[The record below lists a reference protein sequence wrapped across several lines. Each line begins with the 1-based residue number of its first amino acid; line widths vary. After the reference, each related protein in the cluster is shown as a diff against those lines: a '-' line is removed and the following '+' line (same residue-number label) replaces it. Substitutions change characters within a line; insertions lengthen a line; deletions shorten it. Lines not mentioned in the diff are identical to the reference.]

1 MSYREQDRWNSYT
14 RVAEPPSS
22 ARPFDYDDVREQ
34 ELVIRHKDTKEK
46 EWDNGDFESRRD
58 YYSDQYD
65 ARGPIYVSNHDE
77 PDYHVVRRP
86 DRDARDVR
94 DVRERDVEIRY
105 HHEVEDDLTDSHPTR
120 SRRGRDHGDREYSSD
135 DSLVYIRKETRE
147 NDENPAHHGRH
158 LVEGAALGVGA
169 AELFRRRNKSQGEAS
184 SGWGRVG
191 RDVGAGAL
199 GAVAAEG
206 LMRARSQHRSKSRRR
221 SDLLEPDRGSHHR
234 HHSSHRSR
242 HRDSRHRHRSSS
254 ASKSGGVNMKQI
266 AGLGLGAAALAAGVA
281 LARKKSSDRRER
293 RSRSR
298 HRRSSP
304 SFSDV
309 TATTATTNNGNSSH
323 RNKRMVEAG
332 LAGATVAGL
341 IERAR
346 SKSRTRKG
354 ERARSQNRLKQA
366 LPILAL
372 GATSAAAVGL
382 YEKTKAKNS
391 EEEEVKSTRS
401 RSRSRRRSRS
411 RSAMHDPAG
420 LIEYG
425 QDPVYGT
432 QTDYYG
438 RSTSAQGYHSDEM
451 VRTSRR
457 HRSRSRSAAVFDSAS
472 DDSDRTDRRRHR
484 HRELAEAAV
493 VSGGL
498 GYAAGKHV
506 ERNEKNRERQSKDRR
521 NHDDRDLDRG
531 HDPYEE
537 LYDPIYT
544 PSPPPTGRS
553 DQFYPNTM
561 NFPPPPGSG
570 PAGPPHMTDYP
581 PPPGAPPPPRSY
593 PYPPPPLGSPGNDPY
608 ESLPRRGDE
617 NV

>member
-14 RVAEPPSS
+14 RVAEAPS
-22 ARPFDYDDVREQ
+22 ARPFDYNDGPEQ
-34 ELVIRHKDTKEK
+34 ELVIRHKEK
-46 EWDNGDFESRRD
+46 WDNGDLESRRD
-58 YYSDQYD
+58 YYSDQYE

-94 DVRERDVEIRY
+94 ETRDVEIRY
-105 HHEVEDDLTDSHPTR
+105 HEVEDDLIDSQPTR

-147 NDENPAHHGRH
+147 SGEKPAHHGRY
-158 LVEGAALGVGA
+158 LAEGAALGVGA
-169 AELFRRRNKSQGEAS
+169 AELLRRRKSQGEAS

-206 LMRARSQHRSKSRRR
+206 IMRARSQHRSKSRRR

-354 ERARSQNRLKQA
+354 ERSRSQNRLKQA
-366 LPILAL
+366 LPILAA
-372 GATSAAAVGL
+372 GATSAAAIGL
-382 YEKTKAKNS
+382 YEKNKAKNA

-484 HRELAEAAV
+484 HRELAEAAA

-506 ERNEKNRERQSKDRR
+506 ERNEKNRARQSEDRR
-521 NHDDRDLDRG
+521 
-531 HDPYEE
+531 
-537 LYDPIYT
+537 
-544 PSPPPTGRS
+544 SK
-553 DQFYPNTM
+553 
-561 NFPPPPGSG
+561 
-570 PAGPPHMTDYP
+570 
-581 PPPGAPPPPRSY
+581 
-593 PYPPPPLGSPGNDPY
+593 
-608 ESLPRRGDE
+608 
-617 NV
+617 